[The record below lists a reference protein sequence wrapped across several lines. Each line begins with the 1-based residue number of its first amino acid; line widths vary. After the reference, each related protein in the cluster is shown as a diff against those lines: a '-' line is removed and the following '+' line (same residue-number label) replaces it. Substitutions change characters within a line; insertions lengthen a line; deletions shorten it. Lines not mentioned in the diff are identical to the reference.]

1 MCYLYFTLVNI
12 EMAYK
17 IGTWRKPRAREFK
30 TPCRE
35 QRRQRETSY
44 PCGGSESSLWVYT
57 WRSFV
62 YLLGRFCGVDF
73 SLSFSL
79 SNRGFLGGFSSSSTW
94 GLDDNVRVRKEGKL
108 AAPWFNPKRERQ
120 TRRNASSSRFQSQKK
135 KIDKKESLQ
144 PAGSVAKTKGTHR

>member
-1 MCYLYFTLVNI
+1 M
-12 EMAYK
+12 
-17 IGTWRKPRAREFK
+17 
-30 TPCRE
+30 
-35 QRRQRETSY
+35 
-44 PCGGSESSLWVYT
+44 
-57 WRSFV
+57 RSFV

-120 TRRNASSSRFQSQKK
+120 TRRNASSLRFQSQKK
-135 KIDKKESLQ
+135 KIDKNEFEQPAVSIAKKKDKKEGLQPAVSIPKEQDRHEGGLTARGFNLKKKKTDKKESLQ
-144 PAGSVAKTKGTHR
+144 PAGSVLKQEDTHR